1 MKPRLLIVFSLIV
14 IVPLAVLG
22 WLGAKLVR
30 DEQAVVEH
38 RFSSLMENQ
47 LHGVDGEIRNVL
59 EAWQRDLRSDLESI
73 PSTPVDIRERIRR
86 SPTVSHYFRLDS
98 EQRLVYPNPAEELT
112 SDERAFLVRSAEIWD
127 RQALTTDS
135 APESQ
140 VQQSLPQQA
149 KVVSQKVAAGP
160 GRLEGWYAWFWGD
173 GTHLIFWLR
182 DDFGGYTGAELN
194 VPRLKSDIVIA
205 LPDTPAGTSPLE
217 DVRMTLLDTKGSPIY
232 RWGGYDPA
240 ADERPRAT
248 LPLSYPL
255 GGWSLAYYAAPALTQ
270 TSLSRGLWF
279 NIGSAIAAVAIAVVG
294 LAIYFYRENARDM
307 RLAAQRVSFVN
318 QVSHELKTPL
328 TNIRMYAEMLEQ
340 EIDEADEKPR
350 RHLEIIVSESQRL
363 SRLIGNVLTFS
374 RKHRHALQ
382 LRLEPASVDAIIGTV
397 LDHYRPAL
405 EAKGMEAKFSACA
418 PDVVLA
424 DTDVIE
430 QIIGNLISN
439 AEKYG
444 AEGKR
449 LDIETHQDGETVRVT
464 VADAGPGV
472 PVSERERIFEPFYRV
487 SNRLSDGVTGT
498 GIGLAIARELAT
510 LHGGSLVLIPSE
522 HGAVFQVSLRCPR
535 VPEGEVQ

>member
-1 MKPRLLIVFSLIV
+1 LKPRLLIIFALIV
-14 IVPLAVLG
+14 VVPLAVLG

-30 DEQAVVEH
+30 DEQTVVEH

-73 PSTPVDIRERIRR
+73 PSTPADIRERIRR

-98 EQRLVYPNPAEELT
+98 QQRLVYPNPAEELT
-112 SDERAFLVRSAEIWD
+112 TDERAFLVRSAEIWD

-140 VQQSLPQQA
+140 VQQSMPQQA
-149 KVVSQKVAAGP
+149 KAVSQKVPPGP
-160 GRLEGWYAWFWGD
+160 ERLEGWYAWFWGD

-182 DDFGGYTGAELN
+182 DDFGGYVGAELN

-205 LPDTPAGTSPLE
+205 LPDTPAGTGPLE
-217 DVRMTLLDTKGSPIY
+217 DVRMALLDTKGSPIY

-240 ADERPRAT
+240 ENERPRAT

-270 TSLSRGLWF
+270 TDLSRGLWF
-279 NIGSAIAAVAIAVVG
+279 NVGSAIAVVAIAVVG
-294 LAIYFYRENARDM
+294 LAVYFYRENARDM

-328 TNIRMYAEMLEQ
+328 TNIRMYAELLER
-340 EIDEADEKPR
+340 EIDESDEKPR
-350 RHLEIIVSESQRL
+350 RHLDIIVSESQRL

-382 LRLEPASVDAIIGTV
+382 LRPEPACVDAIIGAV

-405 EAKGMEAKFSACA
+405 EAKNIEATFRTGA
-418 PDVVLA
+418 PDAVLV

-472 PVSERERIFEPFYRV
+472 PAPERERIFEPFYRV

-510 LHGGSLVLIPSE
+510 LHGGSLVLMPSE
-522 HGAVFQVSLRCPR
+522 HGAVFQILLRCPR
-535 VPEGEVQ
+535 VPEGEVR